1 MSIAEIIV
9 LGPGEGKTVSVL
21 GDQYTF
27 KAVGRETGG
36 AYGLVEITAP
46 AASSGPPPHI
56 HEGEDEA
63 FYVLEGELKVRIGE
77 RTMQAIS
84 GSFAFVPRGTIHTF
98 SNPGSKPAKAL
109 VIVSPAGFEKAFEEM
124 AEVAPRGDQPPDME
138 KLLAI
143 AKKYGLKIVAPQ

>member
-1 MSIAEIIV
+1 M
-9 LGPGEGKTVSVL
+9 
-21 GDQYTF
+21 
-27 KAVGRETGG
+27 
-36 AYGLVEITAP
+36 
-46 AASSGPPPHI
+46 
-56 HEGEDEA
+56 
-63 FYVLEGELKVRIGE
+63 RIGE

-84 GSFAFVPRGTIHTF
+84 GSFAFVPRGTVHTF
-98 SNPGSKPAKAL
+98 SNPGSKPAKVL